1 MKKTVLLLSLL
12 LLVFSC
18 QTTSNKRV
26 TRVSSDMETD
36 LSGRWNDTD
45 SRLVSEAMI
54 SDLMSRPAIEDFRD
68 ENGRKPVVIVGTIR
82 NRSSEHISV
91 TSFTKDIERELVNSG
106 RVKMVA
112 SSAEREEL
120 RDEKEDQQSN
130 ASLET
135 AKRLAQETGADMML
149 IGSIVTINDQV
160 DNTKVVY
167 YQVDME
173 LINLESNEKMWIG
186 TKKHKKIIDLGGVE
200 W

>member
-1 MKKTVLLLSLL
+1 MKKITLLIAFT
-12 LLVFSC
+12 LLVLSC
-18 QTTSNKRV
+18 QTSNDRV

-54 SDLMSRPAIEDFRD
+54 SDLLSRPAIEDFRD
-68 ENGRKPVVIVGTIR
+68 EMGRKPVVIVGSIR

-91 TSFTKDIERELVNSG
+91 SSFTKDIERELINSG

-112 SSAEREEL
+112 SSMERDEL
-120 RDEKEDQQSN
+120 RGEKEDQQSN

-135 AKRLAQETGADMML
+135 AKRLAQETGADLML
-149 IGSIVTINDQV
+149 VGTIITINDQLNDV
-160 DNTKVVY
+160 KVVY
-167 YQVDME
+167 YQVDLE
-173 LINLESNEKMWIG
+173 LIDLETNEKKWIG
-186 TKKHKKIIDLGGVE
+186 TKKHKKIIELGGTE